1 MYGRLFLRSYRPK
14 NRKKEGKVVYIFK
27 YTCFCMFMRKKP
39 QKI

>member
-14 NRKKEGKVVYIFK
+14 NRKKEGKAVCIFK